1 MTKSEKEIR
10 EKRIRLAV
18 ARLRYQRACRIPAIT
33 SRQLGAMPDD
43 IEQMKAE
50 LRAGSVALAEW
61 G

>member
-18 ARLRYQRACRIPAIT
+18 AELRYQRACRIPAIT
-33 SRQLGAMPDD
+33 SRQLGAMLDD

-50 LRAGSVALAEW
+50 LRAESAALAEW